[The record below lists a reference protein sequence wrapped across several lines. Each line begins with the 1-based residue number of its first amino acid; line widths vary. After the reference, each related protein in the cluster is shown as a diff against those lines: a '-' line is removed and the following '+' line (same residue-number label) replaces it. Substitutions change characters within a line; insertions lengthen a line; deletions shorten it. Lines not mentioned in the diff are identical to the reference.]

1 MLQQNIFLVTGFWGM
16 SYEEKV
22 CYLGCVI
29 KKQLLLNSVWLVLTP
44 RIYQSISFVKKFSQ
58 YSFSY
63 QRPFLIRIFPYNC
76 IGDMIF
82 PMLKLPC
89 QGIYFINSF
98 IFSKE
103 RLDLSN
109 LTGQIFLDRLCTE
122 ATCKQAYRII

>member
-1 MLQQNIFLVTGFWGM
+1 MLQQNIFLVTGFLGM
-16 SYEEKV
+16 SYEEKAY
-22 CYLGCVI
+22 YLGCVI
-29 KKQLLLNSVWLVLTP
+29 KKKLFLNSVWLVLTP
-44 RIYQSISFVKKFSQ
+44 RIYQCISFVKKFAQ

-63 QRPFLIRIFPYNC
+63 QSPFLIPLFPYNC

-103 RLDLSN
+103 RLDHSN
-109 LTGQIFLDRLCTE
+109 LTRQTFLNRLCSE